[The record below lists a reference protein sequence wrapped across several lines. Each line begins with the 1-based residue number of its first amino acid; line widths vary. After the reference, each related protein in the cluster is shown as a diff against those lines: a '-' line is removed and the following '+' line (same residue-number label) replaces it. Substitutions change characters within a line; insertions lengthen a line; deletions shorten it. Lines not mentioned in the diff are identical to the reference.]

1 MNKNLIKIE
10 GVYNNLK
17 DAQEHNIFCTM
28 LVDFSDFNNILINI
42 KNCEITDIDEFNK
55 NLINFDEQNYKIK
68 DKNIKK
74 ILEIIDDLKKGS
86 EGEFSTYLEYLAQF
100 LFQYIYNEYYIEGN
114 YTFLKIK
121 VCK

>member
-55 NLINFDEQNYKIK
+55 KSDGSFLIKFLPLSEEELDDINF
-68 DKNIKK
+68 KNSVLLTEK
-74 ILEIIDDLKKGS
+74 
-86 EGEFSTYLEYLAQF
+86 
-100 LFQYIYNEYYIEGN
+100 
-114 YTFLKIK
+114 
-121 VCK
+121 